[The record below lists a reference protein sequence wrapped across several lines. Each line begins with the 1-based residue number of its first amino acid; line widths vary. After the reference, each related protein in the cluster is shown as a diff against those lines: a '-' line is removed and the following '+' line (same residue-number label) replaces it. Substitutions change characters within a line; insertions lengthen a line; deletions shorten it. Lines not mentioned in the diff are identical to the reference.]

1 MNSDSESE
9 NEDYWTLGDFMEDH
23 YSQFAIMGIFGTVS
37 VFLSSNFPGGTS
49 SVVARTG
56 TFASLVIFG
65 LAAIWIFVHALG
77 IVFNELNTEGRP
89 ISTELGFVTLVLCT
103 GALVFSIGVAIT
115 NFTEVFTNARRLAVI
130 VFGAIVYLRIFPIE
144 RISIAGKGAEEIAF
158 AGILSVLL
166 LYLSLPAGI
175 DRILSQH
182 TDTVFTRI
190 VLTTAGA
197 ALLHLPIS
205 VGFKGYNKLLHDVDF
220 SSIQERIGSTIRDR
234 EFPEWPFSI
243 AIFVALVGFG
253 IYSYSMYDILGVAKI
268 NYGYKAILGLH
279 WEVFAV
285 YHLIAISSVVWLK
298 LITDSG
304 DPEGY
309 LFERINPFLLAGGY
323 LSLLGAEIILVY
335 FGQLG
340 YRVIEL

>member
-1 MNSDSESE
+1 MNSDPESE
-9 NEDYWTLGDFMEDH
+9 NENYWTLGDFMEDH

-77 IVFNELNTEGRP
+77 IVLNELNTEGRP

-115 NFTEVFTNARRLAVI
+115 NFTEIFTNARRLAII

-144 RISIAGKGAEEIAF
+144 RISSAGQGVEEIAF
-158 AGILSVLL
+158 AGILAVLL
-166 LYLSLPAGI
+166 LYLSLPTGI
-175 DRILSQH
+175 DRILSQY

-190 VLTTAGA
+190 ALTTAGA

-205 VGFKGYNKLLHDVDF
+205 VGFKGYNEIIHDTDS
-220 SSIQERIGSTIRDR
+220 SSIGEYIQSTIRNR
-234 EFPEWPFSI
+234 EFPEWRFSI

-253 IYSYSMYDILGVAKI
+253 IYSYSLYKTLGVEEI
-268 NYGYKAILGLH
+268 SSGYKAILGMH
-279 WEVFAV
+279 WEVFV
-285 YHLIAISSVVWLK
+285 LYHLVAISCVVWLK

-309 LFERINPFLLAGGY
+309 LFERLNPFLLTGGY
-323 LSLLGAEIILVY
+323 ISLLTAEILLVY

-340 YRVIEL
+340 YRVIEF